1 MHNRLK
7 TTGTY
12 TLTTPKKYLNSIY
25 FPTIYRIRI
34 AILDDESTHIPRYF
48 KGVEEVYIMGDEKD
62 LPDRLDYWQE
72 CYLEDREQPLFIVH
86 ELPMYSIMKQSAHL
100 RERIYDGKELLSE
113 SLCAYN
119 DSKEIF
125 LGRPQD
131 KILFNKGDIVTIV
144 NDDSLTAGIILRQP
158 LSVEE
163 MAIRFDAH
171 RSEMLETIDPNSET
185 AEWRIC
191 DSFPYDYKDD
201 CYEALLFVDNGSLA
215 KKTIPSSR
223 VIPSVYANLPISYH
237 HAEILEEA
245 FRKYEF

>member
-25 FPTIYRIRI
+25 FPTIYRVRV

-125 LGRPQD
+125 LGRPKD

-158 LSVEE
+158 LSEEE

-171 RSEMLETIDPNSET
+171 RDEMLKEINPNSET

-191 DSFPYDYKDD
+191 ASFPYDYKDD
-201 CYEALLFVDNGSLA
+201 CYIF
-215 KKTIPSSR
+215 TTP
-223 VIPSVYANLPISYH
+223 
-237 HAEILEEA
+237 
-245 FRKYEF
+245 